1 MWIGLRIRHRS
12 RIRHQSILDLLL
24 RGERQPQPNS
34 DATLGSSGKTQPKS
48 YGLYRLGKSQP
59 KSAVPKVAEANPRAH
74 LIYFAIRISPTQHTG
89 KSQSKLQLS
98 TVYLWIRAST
108 LSAVTRPSLTNM
120 CETVPFIQQEQ
131 KERSFM
137 YLEHNYNPIHSDT

>member
-1 MWIGLRIRHRS
+1 MLDRLRIQHRS
-12 RIRHQSILDLLL
+12 RIRHRSPIDLLL
-24 RGERQPQPNS
+24 RGEIGPWPNS
-34 DATLGSSGKTQPKS
+34 DAALGSSGKTQPNS
-48 YGLYRLGKSQP
+48 SGLNRLGETQP
-59 KSAVPKVAEANPRAH
+59 KSAVPKVADANPRAH
-74 LIYFAIRISPTQHTG
+74 LIYLTQRISPTQHTG

-98 TVYLWIRAST
+98 TVYLRINAST

-120 CETVPFIQQEQ
+120 CETVPFIQQGQ